1 MAYPTGSGSEQLYNG
16 TMHVLSNSES
26 ALKFDGTQNSTV
38 GTNSATVPA
47 LHIITVLNVVFC
59 EQGNAAEGL
68 YMYVHDGTSEIRL
81 LENQSIPAYGTFV
94 WNDNIVLRGGDRLTV
109 HTVNSANIDVYYSYI
124 DQDWS

>member
-26 ALKFDGTQNSTV
+26 ALKFDGTQNSTA

-59 EQGNAAEGL
+59 EQANAAEGL
-68 YMYVHDGTSEIRL
+68 YMYVHDGTSAIRL

-94 WNDNIVLRGGDRLTV
+94 WNDNIVLRGGDKLTV

-124 DQDWS
+124 DQDWT